1 MALLG
6 IQDVTLNLGTGK
18 LLDGATLHVEQGER
32 ICLVGRNGAGKSTL
46 LRLMAGDVRPD
57 AGEITRAPGARFGCM
72 PQEVPTEL
80 SGPVFGIVAG
90 GLGAEGKAL
99 AAFHV
104 LEAAREAGNPVDEAA
119 LAAARR
125 GLESGEG
132 WEHYGDVLSVCN
144 HLRLDPERE
153 FATLS
158 GGRKR
163 RVLLARALV
172 ASQDLLLDEP
182 TNHIDIDTIAWLEDY
197 LLRRARTLVFVSHDR
212 AFVRRLATRIV
223 EVDRG
228 KLHSYACGYDQYQ
241 EQREARLE
249 NEERQFALFDK
260 KLAQEEVWVRQG
272 IKARRTRNMGRVR
285 ALYALREERA
295 RRRERQGGVAMLAQ
309 EAERSGKL
317 VIEARNVCFAHE
329 NARSVLRD
337 FSALIQRGDRVGLIG
352 PNGSGKTT
360 LLRLLLGQLTPHSG
374 EVRHGTR
381 LEIAYFDQL
390 RSALDGE
397 RSVMDNVAEG
407 ADTIEVNGNRRHVA
421 GYLRDFLFEPDRLR
435 LPAKVLSGGER
446 NRLLLAKLFTRPSNL
461 LVLDEPTNDLDVETL
476 DLLEE
481 LLAEYQGTV
490 LLVSHDRA
498 FLDDVVTSTLA
509 FDDDGNVRE
518 YVGGYTDWLR
528 QRPKPSE
535 EAAKAGTTP
544 GKADAVQAGQ
554 SGQSGQAGN
563 SGSGNG
569 PGNGQ
574 IRKLTF
580 KEQRELAGLR
590 EALAALPGNLDALEQ
605 EQATLEARLAEPD
618 FFTTDPEG
626 FSAAAARVTAL
637 EGEQTALLERWEL
650 VEARIAELAQFRE

>member
-1 MALLG
+1 
-6 IQDVTLNLGTGK
+6 
-18 LLDGATLHVEQGER
+18 
-32 ICLVGRNGAGKSTL
+32 
-46 LRLMAGDVRPD
+46 
-57 AGEITRAPGARFGCM
+57 
-72 PQEVPTEL
+72 
-80 SGPVFGIVAG
+80 
-90 GLGAEGKAL
+90 
-99 AAFHV
+99 
-104 LEAAREAGNPVDEAA
+104 
-119 LAAARR
+119 
-125 GLESGEG
+125 
-132 WEHYGDVLSVCN
+132 
-144 HLRLDPERE
+144 
-153 FATLS
+153 
-158 GGRKR
+158 
-163 RVLLARALV
+163 
-172 ASQDLLLDEP
+172 
-182 TNHIDIDTIAWLEDY
+182 
-197 LLRRARTLVFVSHDR
+197 
-212 AFVRRLATRIV
+212 
-223 EVDRG
+223 
-228 KLHSYACGYDQYQ
+228 
-241 EQREARLE
+241 
-249 NEERQFALFDK
+249 
-260 KLAQEEVWVRQG
+260 
-272 IKARRTRNMGRVR
+272 
-285 ALYALREERA
+285 
-295 RRRERQGGVAMLAQ
+295 MLAQ

-397 RSVMDNVAEG
+397 KSVMDNVAEG

-535 EAAKAGTTP
+535 EAAKVGTTP
-544 GKADAVQAGQ
+544 GKAEQGQ
-554 SGQSGQAGN
+554 SVQSGQAG
-563 SGSGNG
+563 SGGSGNG

-590 EALAALPGNLDALEQ
+590 EELAALPGNLDALEQ
-605 EQATLEARLAEPD
+605 EQAALEARLAEPD
-618 FFTTDPEG
+618 FFTADPEG

-650 VEARIAELAQFRE
+650 VEARIAELALFRE

>member
-46 LRLMAGDVRPD
+46 LRLMAGDLRPD
-57 AGEITRAPGARFGCM
+57 AGEVVRTPGMRFGSM
-72 PQEVPTEL
+72 PQEVPVDMT
-80 SGPVFGIVAG
+80 GPVFGIVAG
-90 GLGAEGKAL
+90 GLGPEG
-99 AAFHV
+99 
-104 LEAAREAGNPVDEAA
+104 EA

-132 WEHYGDVLSVCN
+132 WEHYGDVVSVCN

-153 FATLS
+153 FSTLS

-182 TNHIDIDTIAWLEDY
+182 TNHIDIDTIAWLEEY
-197 LLRRARTLVFVSHDR
+197 LMRRARTLVFVSHDR

-228 KLHSYACGYDQYQ
+228 RLHSYACGYDQYQ

-295 RRRERQGGVAMLAQ
+295 RRREKQGGVAMLAQ

-360 LLRLLLGQLTPHSG
+360 LLRLLLGQLVPHSG

-390 RSALDGE
+390 RTALDGE
-397 RSVMDNVAEG
+397 KSVMDNVAEG
-407 ADTIEVNGNRRHVA
+407 ADTIDVNGNRRHVA

-435 LPAKVLSGGER
+435 LPARVLSGGER
-446 NRLLLAKLFTRPSNL
+446 NRLLLAKLFTRPSNV

-528 QRPKPSE
+528 QRPKPV
-535 EAAKAGTTP
+535 ADGAGGDATP
-544 GKADAVQAGQ
+544 RRTGEGD
-554 SGQSGQAGN
+554 
-563 SGSGNG
+563 GSGADGNGSG
-569 PGNGQ
+569 PGTAQ

-590 EALAALPGNLDALEQ
+590 DELAALPGNLDALER

-618 FFTTDPEG
+618 FFTADPEG
-626 FSAAAARVTAL
+626 FNAAAARVAAL
-637 EGEQTALLERWEL
+637 EGEQTALLERWEV